1 MTITAQEALQRTIE
15 HREIFF
21 DEMVDLMRQ
30 IMRGEV
36 SPTMT
41 AAILTGLRVKKE
53 TVGEIAG
60 AATVMREFALP
71 VAVADKT
78 HLVDIVGTG
87 GDGSHTFNISTCS
100 MFVVAAAGAKVAKH
114 GNRSVSSKSGSAD
127 AVEALGAVIELNPGQ
142 VARAIEQTGIGFMF
156 APMHHPAMKVVA
168 PVRRE
173 MGVRTIFNILG
184 PLTNP
189 VGATNIL
196 MGVFHPDLVGIQARV
211 LRELGAERALVV
223 WGRDNMDEISLG
235 AGTLVGELRDGKV
248 REYEIHPEDFG
259 IAMSASRNLKVAD
272 PEESIAMLRG
282 VLDNQPGP
290 ANDIVALNA
299 GAALYVAGV
308 ADSIADGLARAP
320 GHRRRQRPR
329 AHGAVR
335 RRQPRA
341 GRLTLPRPSD
351 PSYRFQ
357 ESRTMSD
364 ILNTILA
371 RKTQEVAER
380 SARMPLA
387 ELKARVADAS
397 PVRGFANALQAAIA
411 NGDPAVIAEVKKASP
426 SKGVIRADF
435 RPAEIAVSYEFGGAS
450 CLSVLTDVD
459 FFQGAD
465 AYLQEAREA
474 CTLPVL
480 RKDFVVDPY
489 QVVEARVLG
498 ADCILLIVSALDDRQ
513 LAGLSDLAMTLG
525 MDVLVEVHDID
536 ELERAIQV
544 PVPLVGI
551 NNRNLRTFD
560 VSLETTLSMRDAVPR
575 DRLLVTESG
584 ILGPADV
591 RIMRDAGINAFLV
604 GEAFMRVDEPGEGLR
619 QLFFS
624 A

>member
-308 ADSIADGLARAP
+308 GARTP